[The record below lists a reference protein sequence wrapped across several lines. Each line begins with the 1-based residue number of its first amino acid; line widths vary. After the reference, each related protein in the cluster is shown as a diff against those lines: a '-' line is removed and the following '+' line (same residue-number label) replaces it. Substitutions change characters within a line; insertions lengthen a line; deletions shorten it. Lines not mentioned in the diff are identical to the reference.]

1 MHDGDPHDP
10 LLDAEPPDEK
20 GTGRGFMP
28 EFVRKMAVAG
38 LGALFMTEEGL
49 RGLASQLKLPKEAL
63 SFILSQ
69 AEKTKDELGRILS
82 EELRRFLQSEKIKDE
97 FLRLIAGMTVEIKAE
112 VRLVPEKIRR
122 AEQQGPSPEGESE
135 QEEGAAQGSTS
146 GGAGIDLSIKDIS
159 ARRSRKK
166 KG

>member
-1 MHDGDPHDP
+1 MHDGDPDDP
-10 LLDAEPPDEK
+10 LLDVEPPDEK
-20 GTGRGFMP
+20 GSGRGFVP
-28 EFVRKMAVAG
+28 EFMRKVAVAG
-38 LGALFMTEEGL
+38 LGALFMTEEGI

-63 SFILSQ
+63 SFILGQ

-112 VRLVPEKIRR
+112 VRLVPDKIRR
-122 AEQQGPSPEGESE
+122 AEQDAERENEAGGEPSSS
-135 QEEGAAQGSTS
+135 GANASPA
-146 GGAGIDLSIKDIS
+146 AGIDLSIQDIS

-166 KG
+166 KT